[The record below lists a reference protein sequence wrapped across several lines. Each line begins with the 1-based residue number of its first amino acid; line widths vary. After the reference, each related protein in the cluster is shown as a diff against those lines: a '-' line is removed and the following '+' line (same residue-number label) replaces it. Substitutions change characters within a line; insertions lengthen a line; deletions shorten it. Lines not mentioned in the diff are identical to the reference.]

1 MINSKI
7 LQTLKW
13 LWEIFYNYLYLI
25 HLYIYNYIL
34 LWSICISKRNCYTW
48 KNETNISKYSKRYYV
63 YGQNI
68 VFNLRFLKKKH
79 DTCPQKVY
87 CTAMEMNEIHIYAAI
102 QMNLENPTFS
112 ENVSLAS
119 VTNSVYILCVTI
131 FITPLDFKKSKQYM
145 VQSNIHIK

>member
-1 MINSKI
+1 
-7 LQTLKW
+7 
-13 LWEIFYNYLYLI
+13 
-25 HLYIYNYIL
+25 
-34 LWSICISKRNCYTW
+34 
-48 KNETNISKYSKRYYV
+48 
-63 YGQNI
+63 
-68 VFNLRFLKKKH
+68 
-79 DTCPQKVY
+79 
-87 CTAMEMNEIHIYAAI
+87 MEMNEIHIYAAI